1 MTDANESAAT
11 PSGKPSGKPDAKAPA
26 KTPASAPGAAK
37 PGAKAGAPAG
47 TKPGA
52 KPGAKGP
59 GKPGANKPAGEGKG
73 DGKGEG
79 KGKPASGDSGLARRL
94 LNPGSM
100 PSQVA
105 VGSATASGAA
115 KVCYVH
121 FGMHKTGT
129 TSVQD
134 TLAKIGARDNWRY
147 VHAGQRNS
155 SLAVQAAFKDN
166 PHNTWLIKQEGF
178 EREQA
183 DKLRDA
189 AREALAK
196 VLREPADVYILSA
209 EALTSLS
216 DSEVQALVNWL
227 REFVDEVVGI
237 GYVRSAQSYMES
249 AFQQHLKTRANR
261 KFQFDRTYP
270 RYRQRLEKWD
280 NALGSDQVLLTL
292 FDKEALHDGDVVL
305 DFANKVGIRIEPG
318 EIVRSN
324 ESVSLDAMK
333 LLYVHETSMSADLEP
348 KKRLALQLRFGK
360 LLGDMPGERLRFGSK
375 LLAPVL
381 SDNADDIVWA
391 EERVGA
397 PLGALREDEDKHTV
411 RSKQDMRKLTERG
424 IAWVNEQLGRLDAPE
439 LADDASPE
447 AVQAAVK
454 RISAGMK
461 KLLADE

>member
-1 MTDANESAAT
+1 MTEPKKPADAATSKPAAKSGASAA
-11 PSGKPSGKPDAKAPA
+11 SKA
-26 KTPASAPGAAK
+26 TPAASAKSTAA
-37 PGAKAGAPAG
+37 
-47 TKPGA
+47 KPGA
-52 KPGAKGP
+52 KPGAKT
-59 GKPGANKPAGEGKG
+59 PGAPGAKKPAGEGKG
-73 DGKGEG
+73 EG
-79 KGKPASGDSGLARRL
+79 KGKGKGKGDGAESGLARRL

-105 VGSATASGAA
+105 QGSAKATPGGS

-147 VHAGQRNS
+147 VHAGQRNG

-178 EREQA
+178 ERDQA
-183 DKLRDA
+183 DKLREA
-189 AREALAK
+189 ARSALAE
-196 VLREPADVYILSA
+196 VLRQPADIYILSA

-216 DSEVQALVNWL
+216 EGEVQTLVSWL
-227 REFVDEVVGI
+227 RDFVDEVVGI

-280 NALGSDQVLLTL
+280 NVLGRDQVLLTP
-292 FDKEALHDGDVVL
+292 FDKEALHGGDVVL
-305 DFANKVGIRIEPG
+305 DFASKVGIRIEPG

-333 LLYVHETSMSADLEP
+333 LLYVHEAGMAPDLEP
-348 KKRLALQLRFGK
+348 KKRLAQQLRFGK
-360 LLGDMPGERLRFGSK
+360 LLGDMPGERLRFGAK

-381 SDNADDIVWA
+381 ADNASDIVWA

-411 RSKQDMRKLTERG
+411 RGKQDMRKLTERG
-424 IAWVNEQLGRLDAPE
+424 MTWVNEQLERLDLPT
-439 LADDASPE
+439 LAKDANPE

-454 RISAGMK
+454 RIAAGIKQLM
-461 KLLADE
+461 ADD